1 MKGLNRYPNTAT
13 LATDARKNLLPLHVE
28 VAQQCYEW
36 GLYAEGLRQI
46 SEFNSI
52 SIDTDEASTIR
63 QLFGHKYFSDM
74 LAKDQ
79 QPVDFLKSKQLMK
92 FNETLQLDMPTL
104 KERLMAV
111 VE

>member
-1 MKGLNRYPNTAT
+1 MPGVDTSVGSGICK
-13 LATDARKNLLPLHVE
+13 LLSV
-28 VAQQCYEW
+28 
-36 GLYAEGLRQI
+36 GG
-46 SEFNSI
+46 
-52 SIDTDEASTIR
+52 
-63 QLFGHKYFSDM
+63 LFGHKYFSDM